1 MRNRCLTIAAALLL
15 LPQLAAAQA
24 QPAQTPAAGT
34 VDVGGMFT
42 TADGDEARFERYR
55 DARDGAYTSLALNRE
70 TGSYLFNASASHI
83 GYRDQRYAVEYSRPR
98 LDFGFNWISLP
109 LNYSYLTR
117 TPYATSGATLT
128 LPDSAQAAV
137 QGPTNAT
144 NDGTAVGVPCAPG
157 APPASC
163 TTATLAAAKANRSIY
178 NTLADPFDLRHTRHT
193 ALFGVNYAATS
204 ALDLDAKFISRSI
217 TPSNCRSRSISAPTT
232 CPSVRRGR
240 IRREWCAS
248 AGMARGSTTATRC
261 WCGTTRS
268 G

>member
-1 MRNRCLTIAAALLL
+1 MRNRYLALTAALLL
-15 LPQLAAAQA
+15 IPELAAAQ
-24 QPAQTPAAGT
+24 QPAPAAAATGT

-42 TADGDEARFERYR
+42 TTDGDEARYERYR
-55 DARDGAYTSLALNRE
+55 DTRDGAYTSLALNRE

-117 TPYATSGATLT
+117 TPYTTNGATLT

-157 APPASC
+157 APPAAC
-163 TTATLAAAKANRSIY
+163 NTPATVALAKTNRSVY

-204 ALDLDAKFISRSI
+204 AVDLDARFVSSMRD
-217 TPSNCRSRSISAPTT
+217 
-232 CPSVRRGR
+232 GQQ
-240 IRREWCAS
+240 
-248 AGMARGSTTATRC
+248 
-261 WCGTTRS
+261 
-268 G
+268 